1 MTEITNLRSK
11 TIYALMLLMSLLCLQ
26 PTLAAAA
33 SKTIYAVF
41 WNGCEH
47 LCRGFQTY
55 IKEHNIDAEII
66 IRDANAVKSRLPGF
80 LEEARRLKVDLI
92 LSWGTSV
99 TLGLAGTVDDID
111 NPRFNNDIAQ
121 VFTGVADPVGARIIH
136 SMQATGRANITGT
149 FNRVPEAVN
158 ITTIRSYMPGFK
170 RLGLLY
176 NSNEHNSVIK
186 FKELGKLAEKMNF
199 ELVALQME
207 LDASGVPRVEDIPA
221 RMKIL
226 QQKDVDFIY
235 LGSSS
240 FLDKNAD
247 VFTGTAVE
255 LGIPVLSPYERLV
268 RNSQALLSI
277 AARYYDIG
285 LLAGEQTQKILVD
298 GASPGDLPVVSI
310 TDFAYVVNMAVAR
323 KLDLFP
329 SVEILQVAE
338 TVQ

>member
-1 MTEITNLRSK
+1 MTDFKCLRSN
-11 TIYALMLLMSLLCLQ
+11 TLYALLLVLPLFCLQ
-26 PTLAAAA
+26 PTTVMAE

-47 LCRGFQTY
+47 LCRGFQSY
-55 IKEHNIDAEII
+55 IKDKHIDAEVL
-66 IRDANAVKSRLPGF
+66 IRDAMADKSRLPGF
-80 LEEARRLKVDLI
+80 LEEARALEVDLI

-99 TLGLAGTVDDID
+99 TLGLAGTVDDTD

-121 VFTGVADPVGARIIH
+121 IFTVVSDPVGARIIN
-136 SMQATGRANITGT
+136 SMEATGRANISGT
-149 FNRVPEAVN
+149 FNRVPETVN
-158 ITTIRSYMPGFK
+158 ITTMRTYLPGFK

-176 NSNEHNSVIK
+176 NTNEPNSVIK
-186 FKELGKLAEKMNF
+186 FEELSKLAGEMNF
-199 ELVALQME
+199 ELVAVKMG
-207 LDASGVPRVEDIPA
+207 LDASGAPRVEDIPA
-221 RMKIL
+221 MMKTL
-226 QQKDVDFIY
+226 KQKGVDFIY

-240 FLDKNAD
+240 FLNKNAD
-247 VFTGTAVE
+247 LFTGSAVE
-255 LGIPVLSPYERLV
+255 LGIPVLSPYERMV

-285 LLAGEQTQKILVD
+285 RLAGEQARKILVD
-298 GASPGDLPVVSI
+298 GALPGDLPVVRM
-310 TDFAYVVNMAVAR
+310 TEFAYVVNMTVAR

>member
-1 MTEITNLRSK
+1 MTGFTCLRSN
-11 TIYALMLLMSLLCLQ
+11 TLYALLLALPLFCLQ
-26 PTLAAAA
+26 PTTVMAE
-33 SKTIYAVF
+33 SRTIYAVF

-47 LCRGFQTY
+47 LCRGFQAY
-55 IKEHNIDAEII
+55 IKDNHIDANIL
-66 IRDANAVKSRLPGF
+66 IRDAMADKSRLPGF
-80 LEEARRLKVDLI
+80 LEEARALKVDLI

-111 NPRFNNDIAQ
+111 NPRFNNDIPQ
-121 VFTGVADPVGARIIH
+121 IFTGVADPTGARIIH

-158 ITTIRSYMPGFK
+158 ITTIRSYMPEFK

-176 NSNEHNSVIK
+176 NTNEHNSVIK
-186 FKELGKLAEKMNF
+186 FKELSKLADEMKF
-199 ELVALQME
+199 ELVAVKMG
-207 LDASGVPRVEDIPA
+207 LDADGVPRVEDIPA
-221 RMKIL
+221 RMNTL
-226 QQKDVDFIY
+226 RQKEVDFIY

-285 LLAGEQTQKILVD
+285 LLAGEQAQKILVD